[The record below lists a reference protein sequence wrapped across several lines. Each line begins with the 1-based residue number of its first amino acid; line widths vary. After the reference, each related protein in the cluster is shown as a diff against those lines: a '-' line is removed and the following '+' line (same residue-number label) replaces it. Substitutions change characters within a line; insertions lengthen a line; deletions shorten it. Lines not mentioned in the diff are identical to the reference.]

1 MSDNTT
7 DNVFVTTG
15 TSAAGAG
22 IATDF
27 VNVGGVTS
35 HYQYVKLVFG
45 NDNTA
50 TYVSKTSGQHLP
62 VELFSGGNALGVQG
76 TALKTYLD
84 ASGITMNVSV
94 NALGVDAL
102 AVEGVTTS
110 TVPFM
115 VSGTT
120 AIGGAVAVTGDVA
133 VSGSVTST
141 VSGGVTVGGF
151 TQATTPVL
159 ISGTTA
165 IGGAVGVTG
174 NVAVSG
180 SVTSTVS
187 GGVTV
192 GGFTQATT
200 PLLVSGTTAI
210 GGAVGVTGNVAVS
223 ATDLDIRGLTFGVS
237 GFTGSTAGDV
247 DHAIVQGISGAFPVS
262 TLLRGAS
269 AGNDLGTVIAA
280 SGDALKVAITDASIS
295 ATVNVGSE
303 VGINSTNTFIQVS
316 GNSAGDSHSHPVIV
330 AGKAGNTAIGVTLS
344 HTVAVTGTVGLTGS
358 QTVTATDLDIR
369 GLSFG
374 TVGATAS
381 HDADTDSVVVQG
393 VSGAFPVG
401 TVLHGMS
408 TGAGGGPIALSTVF
422 NDNTPTLQVDLL
434 SATGITNGT
443 AVQIQGR
450 HDGLTLQPVY
460 IAGVGKTG
468 DVSPTEGLV
477 GVTFDISTA
486 IPVQG
491 GATVPEGSSFKSVES
506 LLHGVSGTSV
516 VPVGMS
522 GDAIKVD
529 VVGAAI
535 NATISDTD
543 LTIAGGTVE
552 VGGGTLDS
560 ATVVGG
566 TLDSVTI
573 TGGTAAITF
582 DGITDI
588 KGLSGGINN
597 IYAGLTGVCAGVSA
611 LVTAT
616 DSNATAIST
625 LATNVGTLSNEVEKI
640 TADFPGSVIKALN
653 TGSPPPKRLFVET
666 TPPSTSIAVATKDV
680 SNGAD
685 QSQFAGRGIGSGV
698 RVKLH
703 PEASG
708 IVFVCGKINEGY
720 PLKAGEDIFIETD
733 NLSKINVSA
742 AAGGTNMIVFVL
754 GT

>member
-62 VELFSGGNALGVQG
+62 VELFSAGNALGVQG

-192 GGFTQATT
+192 GGFTQATF
-200 PLLVSGTTAI
+200 PVLISGTTAI

-269 AGNDLGTVIAA
+269 VGNDLGTVIAA
-280 SGDALKVAITDASIS
+280 SGDALKVAITDATIS

-303 VGINSTNTFIQVS
+303 VGINSTSTFIQVS
-316 GNSAGDSHSHPVIV
+316 GNSAGDSHSHPIIV
-330 AGKAGNTAIGVTLS
+330 AGKAGNTAIGVTMDE
-344 HTVAVTGTVGLTGS
+344 VAVTGTVAISGTP
-358 QTVTATDLDIR
+358 TVSATDLDIR

-450 HDGLTLQPVY
+450 HDGLTVQPVY
-460 IAGVGKTG
+460 IAGVGATG

-625 LATNVGTLSNEVEKI
+625 MATNLGTLSNEVRNI
-640 TADFPGSVIKALN
+640 TEDFPGSVIKALG
-653 TGSPPPKRLFVET
+653 TGSPPPKRVFVET
-666 TPPSTSIAVATKDV
+666 TPPGSIAINSKDV
-680 SNGAD
+680 SNGAN
-685 QSQFAGRGIGSGV
+685 QSQFPSRGLGSGV

-708 IVFVCGKINEGY
+708 VVFVCGPINEGY
-720 PLKAGEDIFIETD
+720 PLTAGEDIFIETD
-733 NLSKINVSA
+733 NLSRINVSA
-742 AAGGTNMIVFVL
+742 AGGGTNMIVFVL
-754 GT
+754 GS